1 MGFDN
6 ECILNIQSLPGEY
19 FCPVCQTLIYPNE
32 ALQTQCTHLYCK
44 PCLAYIVATTQ
55 ACPYDGYLVA
65 EADSKPLME
74 LNKPLA
80 ETISKVTVHCQYH
93 KSGCQWHGSLSDCI
107 THGTTCAYGNSPVV
121 CNRCSTQI
129 VHRRVQEHAQFC
141 PALQPQAQ
149 AHHADSSMTQSSSAA
164 TQATMQD
171 PSAVASAVPMAPVT
185 AAPTTVPS
193 TTTCGAGTAVAVSSA
208 GATTVSTMAVFPSLP
223 VAPTAAS
230 QGQAV
235 ALQTPTAEQYQQQL
249 QYQQYY
255 QQQYPGYYPY
265 MQQYQQYGQY
275 QQYTQPQMQMAPQ
288 NVAQA
293 TAQSAPYVHPQV
305 LQPNQPQHMV
315 PPQPQNQ
322 AHLPQLQTSAV
333 QPHPQQHPPLQ
344 STPQIPQLQPQN
356 QVPLQQPQPHA
367 QPTTYPPFPMQVGSQ
382 PFAITSTQ
390 ATPSK
395 VQPNI
400 PQHHQVMAQQQHPQ
414 LQHLPQQQHPQLQQQ
429 SYPQM
434 QTYHQPPPMP
444 HVQPQNPSVH
454 AVTGHQ
460 SYSQPQPTHQMQQGA
475 PLQWPPHISQQQ
487 MASAQPHILV
497 HPPQGQLTSQ
507 GQQPAMMAQATQ
519 RTPQQQHVGHHAQR
533 PETHASIPP
542 HAAPQGFPLNTS
554 APSQTGQSYQQ
565 GFPTPQQMHAQPLQS
580 QGQQFMQQHYSHTS
594 AGRSVNYVAPPQQ
607 FQNQSAGP
615 IKVLQVSVMNQ
626 QPPMSRAS
634 DNVGATSESHGAEQ
648 PIGQGSSLKI
658 PVSESERSEKAT
670 NAISNTEVSD
680 RKDGGV
686 ESALVNPIAL
696 DRSHGPDKGKQIVDF
711 AAWEGNSHD
720 PDARQDRGAKPDWPD
735 ISTDLEKVGS
745 LQHTSQQNVAA
756 SGLYPPPGM
765 GPHHLY
771 GPDSALPQHM
781 RQREHMQYMQG
792 LPNQVRP
799 PKHSFPENVHPS
811 MQQPYGSHRSEMS
824 PRVLGPNPNHMG
836 GMIWPPMGGALP
848 GQHDTRVPPFAL
860 EGQPHPLGT
869 TKNNDVG
876 GGSHGGSRALFE
888 GGFNSSQQHSRS
900 LAGYPGRNNVIHK
913 DFEESMEKFS
923 GSTHLDGEDLQRG
936 PRPFEGR
943 LGRPGDFSIS
953 LPGRSPLPNQ
963 PGPFPMGFGED
974 YARKPNLTV
983 SYPDFISPGVEFGH
997 HGIDEMS
1004 TLRNPGPFL
1013 HEMVGG
1019 PGGPHKDQLGSGNL
1033 PGNGQLDFDNPEFPH
1048 TRFHPGDTFVP
1059 MNLCGAW
1066 GGGGIH
1072 GHGQMHGIE
1081 TSGYGYRGHLHPDD
1095 PNLAIDY
1102 SQHGFPTESSQFG
1115 LGGHMS
1121 TGDVSWCRI
1130 CNVGCGTVENLDLHV
1145 QTREHQQHAI
1155 DIILKMKQAVA
1166 KRRKMNSGGPKS
1178 FKKKVAGKGSFRRNR
1193 R

>member
-19 FCPVCQTLIYPNE
+19 FCPVCRTLIYPNE

-80 ETISKVTVHCQYH
+80 ETIGKVTVHCQYH

-107 THGTTCAYGNSPVV
+107 THVTTCAYGNSPVV
-121 CNRCSTQI
+121 CNHCSTQI
-129 VHRRVQEHAQFC
+129 VHRQVQEHNRFC

-185 AAPTTVPS
+185 ADPTTVPS
-193 TTTCGAGTAVAVSSA
+193 TTTGGAGTASAVAVSSA
-208 GATTVSTMAVFPSLP
+208 GVTTVSTMAVFPFFP
-223 VAPTAAS
+223 VAPMAAS

-249 QYQQYY
+249 KYQQYY

-275 QQYTQPQMQMAPQ
+275 QQYTQPQMQMEPQ

-315 PPQPQNQ
+315 PSQPQNQ

-333 QPHPQQHPPLQ
+333 QLHPQQHPPLQ
-344 STPQIPQLQPQN
+344 SAPQIPQLQPQN
-356 QVPLQQPQPHA
+356 QE
-367 QPTTYPPFPMQVGSQ
+367 
-382 PFAITSTQ
+382 
-390 ATPSK
+390 TPSK

-414 LQHLPQQQHPQLQQQ
+414 LQHPQLKQQ

-434 QTYHQPPPMP
+434 KTYHQPPPMP

-497 HPPQGQLTSQ
+497 HPPQGQLMSQ

-519 RTPQQQHVGHHAQR
+519 RTPQQQHVGHHAQQ

-565 GFPTPQQMHAQPLQS
+565 GFPAPQQMHAQPLQS
-580 QGQQFMQQHYSHTS
+580 QGQQFM
-594 AGRSVNYVAPPQQ
+594 PQQ

-615 IKVLQVSVMNQ
+615 IKVLHVSVMNQ

-634 DNVGATSESHGAEQ
+634 DNVGATSESHGAGQ

-658 PVSESERSEKAT
+658 PVLGSERSEKAA
-670 NAISNTEVSD
+670 NATRNIEVSD

-686 ESALVNPIAL
+686 ESALANPIAL

-720 PDARQDRGAKPDWPD
+720 PDARQDRGAKPDLPD
-735 ISTDLEKVGS
+735 ILTDLEKVGS

-781 RQREHMQYMQG
+781 WQCEHMPYMQG
-792 LPNQVRP
+792 LPNQVRL
-799 PKHSFPENVHPS
+799 PKHPFPENVHHS
-811 MQQPYGSHRSEMS
+811 MQQPYGSHSAEMS

-836 GMIWPPMGGALP
+836 DMIQPPMGGALP
-848 GQHDTRVPPFAL
+848 GQHDTRMPPFAL
-860 EGQPHPLGT
+860 EGT

-876 GGSHGGSRALFE
+876 GGSHGGSWALFE
-888 GGFNSSQQHSRS
+888 GWFNSSQQHSRS
-900 LAGYPGRNNVIHK
+900 LAGYPGRNNAIRK

-923 GSTHLDGEDLQRG
+923 VLTHLDGEELQRG
-936 PRPFEGR
+936 PRPFEGG
-943 LGRPGDFSIS
+943 LGRPDDFSKS
-953 LPGRSPLPNQ
+953 LPGRPPLPNQ
-963 PGPFPMGFGED
+963 P
-974 YARKPNLTV
+974 
-983 SYPDFISPGVEFGH
+983 EFGH
-997 HGIDEMS
+997 HGIDEMP
-1004 TLRNPGPFL
+1004 TLRIPGPFL
-1013 HEMVGG
+1013 HEMTSG
-1019 PGGPHKDQLGSGNL
+1019 PGGLHKDQLGSGNL

-1081 TSGYGYRGHLHPDD
+1081 PSGYGYRGHLHPDD

-1102 SQHGFPTESSQFG
+1102 SWHDFPTESSQFG

-1121 TGDVSWCRI
+1121 TEVFSWCRI
-1130 CNVGCGTVENLDLHV
+1130 CNVNCGTVENLDLHV
-1145 QTREHQQHAI
+1145 QTREHEQHAI

-1166 KRRKMNSGGPKS
+1166 KRKMNTGGPNS
-1178 FKKKVAGKGSFRRNR
+1178 FKKKVVRLLVMLLELSETIEN
-1193 R
+1193 